1 MVSPHSSEKIDETIE
16 NLLKK
21 KDFYKIKIYTK
32 HQQEIIKFLHQ
43 QVISDTIKHKL
54 LKTFLKNINKN
65 YKPEHLNTL
74 VEVIKEVK
82 EKKNKTST
90 KKITPKKKV
99 IINLT
104 EQQEGKLLEEIHNLN
119 ADFLHTN
126 FYQQK
131 KEDFHTFF
139 QELIQKQFTSK
150 KEILDFIDGL
160 GLEEDPLQMNNFT
173 NLFEE
178 IFHFINL
185 VVQKLHLPISDDE
198 MDEVEIPHE
207 DENEE
212 MDEMEEEKEEKTEEE
227 EDKGK
232 ETSTDITRIYLQ
244 AVGKFSLL
252 NKDEERT
259 IAMKIIEYR
268 HRIFQILCGRMTYV
282 FQQEVLQWQSSLINK
297 KLLLRNLINL
307 EIFLQKTKNKAFEE
321 EEEATTT
328 QTEQNLLPQVFEI
341 IEVIITKTE
350 ELLEMQQNHPSDP
363 SHKEAVVNMITEN
376 LISLHLQ
383 NRPIHLLIQ
392 QIYDNYK
399 TLLPSPSQSYEKIFP
414 IIRIPYEEF
423 KTCVITLKDLMHKT
437 KKTKQYMVHANL
449 RLVIANAKKFIH
461 RDGLPFAD
469 LIQEGNIGLTK
480 AVEKFDY
487 AKGFKFST
495 YATWWISQA
504 ITRAL
509 ADQSRIR
516 RLPVHL
522 IEYINKLVRTRSTL
536 LNELGREPTYE
547 EIAQKLN
554 TTVDKV
560 TKALRS
566 SKDVISLEKP
576 LNSEDTK
583 ETNLHNTIEMSP
595 EYLLQNFIQV
605 LETRII
611 LNEILMMLPPR
622 EEYMIRL
629 RFGLDFKNFD
639 LNSFNMSNEEDE
651 EHKLDTSRT
660 LEQVGFH
667 FDVTR
672 ERVRQ
677 VIQKALRTAYKCL
690 LDYLTRSIHN
700 NKNIDF

>member
-1 MVSPHSSEKIDETIE
+1 
-16 NLLKK
+16 
-21 KDFYKIKIYTK
+21 
-32 HQQEIIKFLHQ
+32 
-43 QVISDTIKHKL
+43 
-54 LKTFLKNINKN
+54 
-65 YKPEHLNTL
+65 
-74 VEVIKEVK
+74 
-82 EKKNKTST
+82 
-90 KKITPKKKV
+90 
-99 IINLT
+99 
-104 EQQEGKLLEEIHNLN
+104 
-119 ADFLHTN
+119 
-126 FYQQK
+126 
-131 KEDFHTFF
+131 
-139 QELIQKQFTSK
+139 
-150 KEILDFIDGL
+150 
-160 GLEEDPLQMNNFT
+160 
-173 NLFEE
+173 
-178 IFHFINL
+178 
-185 VVQKLHLPISDDE
+185 
-198 MDEVEIPHE
+198 
-207 DENEE
+207 
-212 MDEMEEEKEEKTEEE
+212 
-227 EDKGK
+227 
-232 ETSTDITRIYLQ
+232 
-244 AVGKFSLL
+244 
-252 NKDEERT
+252 
-259 IAMKIIEYR
+259 
-268 HRIFQILCGRMTYV
+268 
-282 FQQEVLQWQSSLINK
+282 
-297 KLLLRNLINL
+297 
-307 EIFLQKTKNKAFEE
+307 
-321 EEEATTT
+321 
-328 QTEQNLLPQVFEI
+328 
-341 IEVIITKTE
+341 
-350 ELLEMQQNHPSDP
+350 
-363 SHKEAVVNMITEN
+363 
-376 LISLHLQ
+376 
-383 NRPIHLLIQ
+383 
-392 QIYDNYK
+392 
-399 TLLPSPSQSYEKIFP
+399 
-414 IIRIPYEEF
+414 
-423 KTCVITLKDLMHKT
+423 
-437 KKTKQYMVHANL
+437 MVHANL
-449 RLVIANAKKFIH
+449 RLVIAIAKKYIH
-461 RDGLPFAD
+461 REGLSFAD